1 MLKKL
6 RVFFKILTLL
16 VITIVLG
23 YSFFFVK
30 NFKFEKSSN
39 RDFNELK
46 KVQFSTNGTI
56 TSKWLA
62 NNLGLKKGLDLFDL
76 DILEIRTKLENV
88 QQIKDVSIE
97 KNFPDGTKIV
107 NYADGTIRNVYND
120 GVEEVF
126 FNDGSLQKVDKNGI
140 ITVEYSD
147 GIQDTIYP
155 DESKIMKY
163 PDGRITKINSD
174 GTIIEQ

>member
-23 YSFFFVK
+23 YSFFLVK

-56 TSKWLA
+56 TSRWLA

-76 DILEIRTKLENV
+76 DILEIRKKLENV
-88 QQIKDVSIE
+88 QQIKEVSIE
-97 KNFPDGTKIV
+97 KIFPDTLLIKIDERV
-107 NYADGTIRNVYND
+107 PLLYFFIMINGKNMMLCLDKKYSEI
-120 GVEEVF
+120 VE
-126 FNDGSLQKVDKNGI
+126 SYLR
-140 ITVEYSD
+140 
-147 GIQDTIYP
+147 
-155 DESKIMKY
+155 ES
-163 PDGRITKINSD
+163 
-174 GTIIEQ
+174 